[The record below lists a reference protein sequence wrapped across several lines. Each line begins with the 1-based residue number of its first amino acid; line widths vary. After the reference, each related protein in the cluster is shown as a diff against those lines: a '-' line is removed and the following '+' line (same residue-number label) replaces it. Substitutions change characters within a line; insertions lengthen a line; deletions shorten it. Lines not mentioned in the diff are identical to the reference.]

1 MNIFETLKIALSSLL
16 SNKMRSLLTMLG
28 IIIGVAS
35 VIALQ
40 SIGQGTIDTA
50 TKKLEQAGTNLVT
63 VQPSTQSVGGI
74 ALSSTNANLTL
85 EDATAMADTTRVS
98 AAAAVA
104 PENTSGGQMVAG
116 SKNTFGQ
123 IVGTTASYPD
133 VRDVTM
139 SNGEWFQDSDVSEN
153 KQVIVLGSIV
163 ATTLFG
169 DGSAAV
175 GQKVS
180 LNRTSFIVVGVMNP
194 KGGSGFGSLDNQVYI
209 PVTTSQTRL
218 TGRRPG
224 GSSTTGRTISDIV
237 MKSTNQNSVDLL
249 ISQATDLLRERH
261 KISGTNDDF
270 KITNQQDQLQAAKDQ
285 QATYNTFLIVIA
297 SISLFVGG
305 IGIMNIMLV
314 TVTERTREIGI
325 RKAIGAKP
333 FDILIQFMIESV
345 TLCFV
350 GGLVGVIFGIAS
362 SSVVDVTYQHTVVSG
377 TIVIVAVAFAVI
389 VGLFFGI
396 YPARRASRL
405 NPIDALRYD

>member
-1 MNIFETLKIALSSLL
+1 MNILETFKIALSSLL

-50 TKKLEQAGTNLVT
+50 QKKLQQAGTNLIT
-63 VQPSTQSVGGI
+63 VSPGSQSVGGI
-74 ALSSTNANLTL
+74 VQNSSNTNLTL
-85 EDATAMADTTRVS
+85 EDSEAMLDTQRITKASGVE
-98 AAAAVA
+98 AEVQ
-104 PENTSGGQMVAG
+104 NGGQIVAG
-116 SKNTFGQ
+116 SKNTFG
-123 IVGTTASYPD
+123 IVVGTTPEYPN
-133 VRDVTM
+133 VRDSTM
-139 SNGEWFQDSDVSEN
+139 SSGEWFTDADITSNSTVA
-153 KQVIVLGSIV
+153 VLGATV

-169 DGSAAV
+169 DTDPV
-175 GQKVS
+175 GQKIR
-180 LNRTSFIVVGVMNP
+180 LNRTSFTVVGVMNP
-194 KGGSGFGSLDNQVYI
+194 KGGTGFGSVDTQVYVPI
-209 PVTTSQTRL
+209 TTAQRRL
-218 TGRRPG
+218 SGNRPG
-224 GSSTTGRTISDIV
+224 GSVGTGKVVSSIV
-237 MKSTNQNSVDLL
+237 LKAVDPDSVDIL
-249 ISQATDLLRERH
+249 ISQVTDLLRERH

-333 FDILIQFMIESV
+333 LDILVQFMIESV
-345 TLCFV
+345 TICFV
-350 GGLVGVIFGIAS
+350 GGLVGVVVGIVS
-362 SSVVDVTYQHTVVSG
+362 SYLVDVIYQHTVISG
-377 TIVIVAVAFAVI
+377 PIVVVAVGFAVI

-405 NPIDALRYD
+405 NPIDALRYE